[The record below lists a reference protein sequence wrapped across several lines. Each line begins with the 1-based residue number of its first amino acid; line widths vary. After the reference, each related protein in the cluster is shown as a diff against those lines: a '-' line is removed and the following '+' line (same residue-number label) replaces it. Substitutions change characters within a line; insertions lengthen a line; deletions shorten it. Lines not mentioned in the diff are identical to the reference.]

1 MEEFY
6 PRYMEK
12 ATDHMDEK
20 SANELWQELLGFSK
34 YAFNK
39 AHSVAYGIVTLW
51 TLWTKYLYPAEYL
64 LACIR
69 KEDKREDVP
78 RFIAEAQRMGTKV
91 NAPDINKSM
100 YETDII
106 DGEIY
111 LGLKDVKGVSKGAE
125 WVIENRPF
133 DNFDHM
139 IEVLEAQNK
148 QFLIDKK
155 AGETDGPSPKQRLG
169 ANKAKA
175 LFNAGAF
182 DASEDRMIS
191 KRERRE
197 FEKEL
202 LGIILTN
209 DAPKILDKYKE
220 AIEEECSDY
229 SDLRS
234 VNGKHI
240 VAGEIKSVRKT
251 KTKKGQDMAWI
262 TMEYGDQ
269 TVEFAA
275 FEQQLFAFS
284 DILEECIPVLAVL
297 KVTNRGVNLVSL
309 EELN

>member
-1 MEEFY
+1 
-6 PRYMEK
+6 
-12 ATDHMDEK
+12 
-20 SANELWQELLGFSK
+20 
-34 YAFNK
+34 
-39 AHSVAYGIVTLW
+39 
-51 TLWTKYLYPAEYL
+51 
-64 LACIR
+64 
-69 KEDKREDVP
+69 
-78 RFIAEAQRMGTKV
+78 MGTKV

-133 DNFDHM
+133 ENFDNM
-139 IEVLEAQNK
+139 IEVLESQNK

-155 AGETDGPSPKQRLG
+155 AGNVDGPSPKQRLG

-240 VAGEIKSVRKT
+240 VAGEIKSVRRT

-275 FEQQLFAFS
+275 FEQQLLAFS

-297 KVTNRGVNLVSL
+297 KVTNRGINLVSL
-309 EELN
+309 EELS